1 MINSKDSGNVL
12 CADAQL
18 IANDNLRE
26 APSHIFFSTIV
37 IRIDVLKSGGVGK
50 KKEKEL
56 LLQQWKEI
64 TSSHPLAVQLGHARE
79 EHAPL
84 YCPFTP
90 QIWAA
95 RLLLNV
101 YSSGNWLH
109 PVKVTPPRCCSSPT
123 TLVTFPF
130 CREPVLTQIASASAL
145 RLSPTY
151 FSRLFV
157 CMPGCVC
164 VCAYL
169 WFFFWEEG
177 AVLRLCSQQ

>member
-1 MINSKDSGNVL
+1 MCV
-12 CADAQL
+12 DAQL
-18 IANDNLRE
+18 SANDNLQVVQ
-26 APSHIFFSTIV
+26 SNIFFSTIV
-37 IRIDVLKSGGVGK
+37 IRIDVIKSRGGGCEDK
-50 KKEKEL
+50 KRKKMFQ
-56 LLQQWKEI
+56 QQWKEI
-64 TSSHPLAVQLGHARE
+64 TSSHPLAVLRGHARE

-130 CREPVLTQIASASAL
+130 CGEPVLTQIASASAL

-151 FSRLFV
+151 FSRLYV
-157 CMPGCVC
+157 CTPGCVC
-164 VCAYL
+164 ICV
-169 WFFFWEEG
+169 FRG
-177 AVLRLCSQQ
+177 ALRLCSRQ